1 MNTALTAGDMRRVK
15 RVVISSEEIKDKIK
29 EAGALISREYEGK
42 PLLIVSVLK
51 GAFVFMADLC
61 REITIP
67 CEVGFMC
74 AESYFAGT
82 ESSGKV
88 NITLDLKQDISKYHV
103 VIAEDIIDS
112 GRTLSEIVNILKARN
127 PLSLKVVTLLD
138 KPERRTVD
146 FNADYSL
153 FTIPDLFVIGYGL
166 DCGEYYRNLPYIAEY
181 DMEI

>member
-1 MNTALTAGDMRRVK
+1 MRRVK
-15 RVVISSEEIKDKIK
+15 RVVISSEEIKDKVK

-67 CEVGFMC
+67 CEMGFMC